1 MRSSAVLFMS
11 LAMALGAVCLAF
23 AAPGR
28 SEPGTMIEL
37 ENASGAV
44 SIANSRDAQALFS
57 ATATRVSQSRSG
69 TLTLPAS
76 TFATLPPISVE
87 SPFCEIKFTVR

>member
-28 SEPGTMIEL
+28 DRPGTMIEL
-37 ENASGAV
+37 DNVSGARDDRQLARRSGAV
-44 SIANSRDAQALFS
+44 QRDGDAAGRG
-57 ATATRVSQSRSG
+57 RVRH
-69 TLTLPAS
+69 A
-76 TFATLPPISVE
+76 
-87 SPFCEIKFTVR
+87 